1 MFSFLAV
8 EGLSIT
14 VLSLFAVI
22 VIVTKKARAFA
33 GHKEIARDVK
43 EIAADF
49 HGQVSRAGDD
59 LVVSA
64 NRNSVPTI
72 LQFSHSEN
80 ITAFKIQCNAPVNFR
95 LLLARKGRRFAG
107 EGDLQRLDNP
117 RLDNFLVC
125 YTSDAVPARIFL
137 GFPAVREQLKK
148 LSWSSGMLLRFSGG
162 KVELTEPAIPLNLA
176 GHVFN
181 QCDALGILAEE
192 CRKMP
197 NAGQVVIDRIPDSK
211 QAWGLRASLAV
222 GVFASLGIVL
232 SMNANVKGATLEI
245 SQSGV
250 GLEAGD
256 SKIIPDV
263 KNWRLGRDE
272 DLNTSFI
279 AWIDPRG
286 EGSHSRFSLAADG
299 KHESDDNAYILTS
312 DKNSNIKRV
321 VWIAHQ
327 RLVYD
332 YVGTLVGIVRIPR
345 DEMEHMRWSEAGTPQ
360 ELPDGDGLLVV
371 REYGS
376 PNGASIFFLH
386 AGVLCSGVP
395 ADYRSLSLK

>member
-14 VLSLFAVI
+14 VLSVIGVI
-22 VIVTKKARAFA
+22 VIATRKALVFA
-33 GHKEIARDVK
+33 GHKAIARDVK

-49 HGQVSRAGDD
+49 HGQVSRVGDD

-64 NRNSVPTI
+64 NRNSVPAV

-80 ITAFKIQCNAPVNFR
+80 ITSLKVQCNAPVNFS
-95 LLLARKGRRFAG
+95 LLLARKGRRFDD
-107 EGDLQRLDNP
+107 EGALLRLDNA

-125 YTSDAVPARIFL
+125 YTSDPVPARIFL
-137 GFPAVREQLKK
+137 RFPAVQEQLEK
-148 LSWSSGMLLRFSGG
+148 LSWSSAMLLRFSAG
-162 KVELTEPAIPLNLA
+162 KIELTEPAIPLNLA

-181 QCDALGILAEE
+181 QCDAMTVLAEE
-192 CRKMP
+192 CRQMP
-197 NAGQVVIDRIPDSK
+197 NAGQVVIDHIPQNK
-211 QAWGLRASLAV
+211 QAWGLKVSLAV
-222 GVFASLGIVL
+222 GVLVSLGIFL
-232 SMNANVKGATLEI
+232 SINGSVKGATLDV

-250 GLEAGD
+250 GIEAGD
-256 SKIIPDV
+256 FKIIPDV

-272 DLNTSFI
+272 DLNTSFVT
-279 AWIDPRG
+279 WIDPRG
-286 EGSHSRFSLAADG
+286 DKSHSRFSLDADG
-299 KHESDDNAYILTS
+299 KHESTDNAYILTS
-312 DKNSNIKRV
+312 NKDSNIKRI
-321 VWIAHQ
+321 VWIAHE
-327 RLVYD
+327 RLAYD

-360 ELPDGDGLLVV
+360 DPPDGDGLLVV

>member
-137 GFPAVREQLKK
+137 GFPAVQEQLEK

-192 CRKMP
+192 C
-197 NAGQVVIDRIPDSK
+197 
-211 QAWGLRASLAV
+211 
-222 GVFASLGIVL
+222 
-232 SMNANVKGATLEI
+232 
-245 SQSGV
+245 
-250 GLEAGD
+250 
-256 SKIIPDV
+256 
-263 KNWRLGRDE
+263 
-272 DLNTSFI
+272 
-279 AWIDPRG
+279 
-286 EGSHSRFSLAADG
+286 
-299 KHESDDNAYILTS
+299 
-312 DKNSNIKRV
+312 
-321 VWIAHQ
+321 
-327 RLVYD
+327 
-332 YVGTLVGIVRIPR
+332 
-345 DEMEHMRWSEAGTPQ
+345 
-360 ELPDGDGLLVV
+360 
-371 REYGS
+371 
-376 PNGASIFFLH
+376 
-386 AGVLCSGVP
+386 
-395 ADYRSLSLK
+395 